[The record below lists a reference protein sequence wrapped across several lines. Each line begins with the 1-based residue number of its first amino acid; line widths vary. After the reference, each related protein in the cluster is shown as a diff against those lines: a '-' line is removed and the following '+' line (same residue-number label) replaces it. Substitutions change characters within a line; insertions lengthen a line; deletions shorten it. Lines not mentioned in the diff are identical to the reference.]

1 MGYSICFSSE
11 SSTHCQN
18 RVRSWG
24 LLYNACVD
32 ICLAI
37 FLFMTNLQDR
47 VFLYARMGW
56 QINNSKPLKENI
68 IRYSKYSY
76 ICDFSC
82 LFYVLQNF
90 YICAYGKPS
99 NDLVEKKYVKIQ
111 KQFPQLLNMF
121 YHYVL
126 LFTPWRK
133 ACRKS
138 EVKKL

>member
-24 LLYNACVD
+24 LLYNTCVD
-32 ICLAI
+32 IRLAI

-56 QINNSKPLKENI
+56 QINSSKPLKENI

-76 ICDFSC
+76 ICDLPC
-82 LFYVLQNF
+82 LSYFLQNF
-90 YICAYGKPS
+90 YICGYGKPS
-99 NDLVEKKYVKIQ
+99 NDLVFEKIYQNPKAVSTTAKY
-111 KQFPQLLNMF
+111 LLSLCIIV
-121 YHYVL
+121 YSL
-126 LFTPWRK
+126 K
-133 ACRKS
+133 KS
-138 EVKKL
+138 MQEK